1 MWVNNA
7 LCDVNTWSGSEIK
20 LFNVETTEDGF
31 FANLNSRIM
40 SNYTKNEN
48 AAQTSAYGYAVPST
62 PGGLTDMSRRFSDF
76 RINNGSNPSIRSIG
90 NSPAP
95 SALSTPVE
103 EKELYFSKRSFR
115 NSVTSL
121 HSLNNLNR
129 SRSNTP
135 RNSISQ

>member
-1 MWVNNA
+1 M
-7 LCDVNTWSGSEIK
+7 G
-20 LFNVETTEDGF
+20 

-90 NSPAP
+90 NSPARQRY
-95 SALSTPVE
+95 LLLLKKRVVFF
-103 EKELYFSKRSFR
+103 KEVLGTRLQ
-115 NSVTSL
+115 VCTL
-121 HSLNNLNR
+121 
-129 SRSNTP
+129 
-135 RNSISQ
+135 